1 MLTRIIKLLA
11 VAALAWLLIDVW
23 RSSANYGTIWA
34 AFGIFAAAIVV
45 LLQAVRA
52 RSYGWAA
59 TFIGVIALFNPI
71 WPVMLARNVFFG
83 LDAACIL
90 VFLVS
95 LSLLNTLPRLSL
107 ASVTALTPPGES
119 L

>member
-1 MLTRIIKLLA
+1 MLTRIMKMLA
-11 VAALAWLLIDVW
+11 VVALAWLLIALW

-34 AFGIFAAAIVV
+34 ASVIFAAAIVA

-52 RSYGWAA
+52 RSYGWAVM
-59 TFIGVIALFNPI
+59 FIGVVALFNPV
-71 WPVMLARNVFFG
+71 WPVMLARNVFLG

-107 ASVTALTPPGES
+107 ASVERLS
-119 L
+119 K

>member
-11 VAALAWLLIDVW
+11 AAALAWLLMALW

-34 AFGIFAAAIVV
+34 ASLIFAAAIVA

-52 RSYGWAA
+52 GSYGWAA
-59 TFIGVIALFNPI
+59 TFIGVVALFNPI
-71 WPVMLARNVFFG
+71 WPVMLARNVFLG

-95 LSLLNTLPRLSL
+95 LSLLNAKPRLSL

>member
-1 MLTRIIKLLA
+1 MLTRIMKLAA
-11 VAALAWLLIDVW
+11 VVALAWLLVALW

-34 AFGIFAAAIVV
+34 ASVIFAAGIVAFS
-45 LLQAVRA
+45 QAVREK
-52 RSYGWAA
+52 SYGWAA
-59 TFIGVIALFNPI
+59 MFIGVVALFNPV
-71 WPVMLARNVFFG
+71 WPVMLARNVFLG

-95 LSLLNTLPRLSL
+95 LSLLKTLPRLSL
-107 ASVTALTPPGES
+107 ASVTALTPPEVS